1 MGYFGENE
9 SKVDIKV
16 KAKESGTGLRE
27 CQAGAFWAIKAHFTT
42 DNSPAIL
49 SLPTGAGKTAL
60 MMLVALGIKATR
72 VLIVV
77 PSIVLRDQTFDKFK
91 KLDGLKISKVIPKDL
106 DGPKCKKLETSVV
119 SDDKWEELKDFD
131 VTIATP
137 NVISSIYNPDI
148 IDPPKG
154 LFDLVFFDEA
164 HHTKAPS
171 WEALI
176 EIFSDSKQIL
186 LTATPFR
193 NDKKRLP
200 GKLVYN
206 YPIKKAIESG
216 IYSEVKYEAVKSDS
230 TNRDDE
236 LIKTAKKIFNEQR
249 EDFESVLLFVRTN
262 EIEKAKKLEGLYG
275 KVGLNVKAVHSE
287 NTDNINESILDDL
300 KEHEIDGV
308 IAVGMLGEGIDIPDL
323 KIAVFHDPPKSF
335 PFTIQLIGRVARTTG
350 HKPDAYIIAD
360 PESLREKGVDG
371 IVRRLYHEDKGWK
384 YLIPDL
390 LSEVAGISLKNYNTG
405 ATDLLLGASIDDLEP
420 YHSTTLYKVNE
431 TDLNLNSAVK
441 FESPIRGYSLPEIE
455 GYEFLGIITERD
467 NSPSWAKKTGLY
479 FHDFDLHIYYYHSES
494 GILFENTTSGSVS
507 EKIRNQIILK
517 SKPQKI
523 GGEDLF
529 KVLNS
534 TEEVNYLSAGMANAI
549 GPSAAIPSYKILMG
563 TEVQGAVNLSDER
576 SFVRGHLFAKIGDK
590 ETRGISDAHGRV
602 WSSKRSTIEQYL
614 KWCSSLGTEIKK
626 NKALQAPK
634 NFNFFSPPKRIVRFA
649 TKPILAIID
658 PSVQNYDLTLNGHE
672 KIDSIEI
679 DSIKLEILK
688 FDSGGRRRCLNL
700 ACKLNDIKSIG
711 MKYDIL
717 ENTWEYTYKN
727 ELTVKVDDGEY
738 EEVDLS
744 KFFERFQP
752 WFYLKKGGIIKNG
765 REFPLDKD
773 LKPLPVD
780 KCNVDGLDW
789 SDCDITKEA
798 GIAEG
803 GKKNVHDWLED
814 YLKETATDDTII
826 FKDHGSGEIADF
838 IMFEPEKK
846 LIQFYHCKSAPKK
859 NNGEAN
865 IGATLGHI
873 KDVVDQVIRSNSWV
887 KSNQLFEQISK
898 RNNGDN
904 QTKFINNENKFDG
917 LRTDFVPAEWRYTV
931 YIVNP
936 GLDFVKAKN
945 DENTN
950 PVLITC
956 YEWLKG
962 TGTEF
967 KIMGN

>member
-16 KAKESGTGLRE
+16 KANESDTGLRE
-27 CQAGAFWAIKAHFTT
+27 CQVGAFWAIKAHFTT
-42 DNSPAIL
+42 DNTPAIL
-49 SLPTGAGKTAL
+49 SLPTGVGKTAL

-72 VLIVV
+72 VLVVV
-77 PSIVLRDQTFDKFK
+77 PSIVLRDQTYDKFVE
-91 KLDGLKISKVIPKDL
+91 LDGLKTSEVIPKDL
-106 DGPKCKKLETSVV
+106 SGPNCKKLETSVV
-119 SDDKWEELKDFD
+119 SAEKWKELKEFD

-137 NVISSIYNPDI
+137 NVISSIYNSDI

-176 EIFSDSKQIL
+176 ETFGDAKQIL

-200 GKLVYN
+200 GKLIYN

-216 IYSEVKYEAVKSDS
+216 IYSEVKYEAVNSDS
-230 TNRDDE
+230 TNRDKE
-236 LIKTAKKIFNEQR
+236 LIETAKQVFSEQR
-249 EDFESVLLFVRTN
+249 EDYESVLLFVRTN
-262 EIEKAKKLEGLYG
+262 EIEKAKRLEELYN
-275 KVGLNVKAVHSE
+275 KEGLNVKAVHSE
-287 NTDNINESILDDL
+287 NTNTINESILDEL
-300 KEHEIDGV
+300 KEHKIDGV

-350 HKPDAYIIAD
+350 QKPNAFVIAD
-360 PESLREKGVDG
+360 PESLREKGVDE
-371 IVRRLYHEDKGWK
+371 IVRRLYHDDKGWK
-384 YLIPDL
+384 ELIPDL
-390 LSEVAGISLKNYNTG
+390 LSKVAGITLTNYNTG
-405 ATDLLLGASIDDLEP
+405 ATDLLLGASIEDLEP
-420 YHSTTLYKVNE
+420 YHSSTLYKVEE
-431 TDLNLNSAVK
+431 TNFNFKTSIQ
-441 FESPIRGYSLPEIE
+441 FQSPIQGYRLPEFD
-455 GYEFLGIITERD
+455 GYEFLGLITEKES
-467 NSPSWAKKTGLY
+467 SPSWAKKTGLY
-479 FHDFDLHIYYYHSES
+479 IQNFDLHIYYYHKES
-494 GILFENTTSGSVS
+494 GILFENTTAASIA
-507 EKIRNQIILK
+507 EKIRGQILN
-517 SKPQKI
+517 SKVEKV

-529 KVLNS
+529 KVLQS
-534 TEEVNYLSAGMANAI
+534 TGVVNYLSAGMANAI
-549 GPSAAIPSYKILMG
+549 GPSPALPTYKILMG
-563 TEVQGAVNLSDER
+563 SEVQGAVNLSDER
-576 SFVRGHLFAKIGDK
+576 AFVRGHLFAKIDK
-590 ETRGISDAHGRV
+590 NATRGISDAHGRV

-688 FDSGGRRRCLNL
+688 FNSGGRRRCLNL
-700 ACKLNDIKSIG
+700 ACKVNDLKSIG

-738 EEVDLS
+738 EEVDLNS
-744 KFFERFQP
+744 FFERFQP

-765 REFPLDKD
+765 REFPLEKE

-803 GKKNVHDWLED
+803 GKKNIHDWLED

-846 LIQFYHCKSAPKK
+846 LIQFFHCKSAPKK
-859 NNGEAN
+859 DNGEAN
-865 IGATLGHI
+865 IGASLAHI
-873 KDVVDQVIRSNSWV
+873 KDVVDQVIRSNGWV
-887 KSNQLFEQISK
+887 KSYRLFERIKGRNERPNASAFIS
-898 RNNGDN
+898 GEDEFADLS
-904 QTKFINNENKFDG
+904 TE
-917 LRTDFVPAEWRYTV
+917 FVPAKWGFTV
-931 YIVNP
+931 NIVNP
-936 GLDFVKAKN
+936 GLDFKKAKK
-945 DENTN
+945 DKNTN

-962 TGTEF
+962 TGTNF
-967 KIMGN
+967 KIMGHV